1 MTKTSSVTEKVWK
14 VHQIFLQFLSFYAG
28 LHTMRPLP
36 PEVWEKILEHLSQGD
51 LCSVTLVCHQL
62 RQLTSQPKYWSSAR
76 LLRHHLRGAGPSP
89 FFRSRRF
96 ANVQKIVLKDLG
108 HVEEAS
114 WTTVFLGLASLVK
127 LENIDLSNNCF
138 SKVTSFGCLL
148 PLVGCMDLSGCQ
160 MDQSQLDLL
169 WSRVSLSSSCHTIK
183 LRRVDCS
190 RVPPLLLEQACL
202 SLSSLD
208 LGEASLPPRHANI
221 LLAAVAARS
230 SLSSLCLSGHHLSS
244 ASATLLTR

>member
-1 MTKTSSVTEKVWK
+1 M
-14 VHQIFLQFLSFYAG
+14 
-28 LHTMRPLP
+28 
-36 PEVWEKILEHLSQGD
+36 
-51 LCSVTLVCHQL
+51 
-62 RQLTSQPKYWSSAR
+62 
-76 LLRHHLRGAGPSP
+76 
-89 FFRSRRF
+89 
-96 ANVQKIVLKDLG
+96 QKIVLKDLG
-108 HVEEAS
+108 QVEEAS

-127 LENIDLSNNCF
+127 LDNIDLSNNSF

-169 WSRVSLSSSCHTIK
+169 WSRVSLSSSCHTLK
-183 LRRVDCS
+183 LRRIDCS

-244 ASATLLTR
+244 ASATLLSRLLWRCFNP